1 MKTKFDSYV
10 LNDIPEGCKRCIKG
24 EKLVLFITGICP
36 RKCNY
41 CSLSEK
47 RKDIDVIWANERKCS
62 SPNDVIEEAIE
73 SNATSASITGG
84 DPLSVL
90 PRTIEYAKALKE
102 RFGRN
107 FHIHI
112 YLTPTLAN
120 ESSLKQLASYID
132 EVRFHPSFLTRD
144 LTQEENQK
152 EINIIKKASEIFGK
166 DNTGIELPLIPDKK
180 EKMLSFI
187 NQVSE
192 FISFVNLNEFEISD
206 TNLDFVTENYVL
218 NEDTC
223 TIKGSKESGI
233 WIINQLKKAKSKLRV
248 NVCTAKTKLCHQ
260 YLERLKLHNILP
272 FGERTSQGTVVY
284 FTAPLTEESE
294 NQIKPFK
301 DYYIDKKKNRIIISP
316 KIIRK
321 VIEKT
326 QLKISKVEEYPTY
339 DGDEVYVEP
348 LN

>member
-1 MKTKFDSYV
+1 MKTKFDAYV
-10 LNDIPEGCKRCIKG
+10 LNGIPEGCKRCIKG

-62 SPNDVIEEAIE
+62 SPKDVIEEAIE

-90 PRTIEYAKALKE
+90 QRTIKYAKALKE
-102 RFGRN
+102 RFGKN

-120 ESSLKQLASYID
+120 EESLKRLSTCVD

-144 LTQEENQK
+144 LTEKENQK
-152 EINIIKKASEIFGK
+152 EIEIIKTASKIFGK
-166 DNTGIELPLIPDKK
+166 NNTGIELPLIPDKK
-180 EKMLSFI
+180 EKILSFI
-187 NQVSE
+187 NQISQ
-192 FISFVNLNEFEISD
+192 FIAFVNLNEFEISD
-206 TNLDFVTENYVL
+206 TNLDFVTKNYVL

-223 TIKGSKESGI
+223 TIKGSKEAGI
-233 WIINQLKKAKSKLRV
+233 WIINQLKKAKSKLKI
-248 NVCTAKTKLCHQ
+248 NVCTAKTKLRHQ
-260 YLERLKLHNILP
+260 YLERLKLHKILP
-272 FGERTSQGTVVY
+272 FGERTNQGTVVY
-284 FTAPLTEESE
+284 FATPRTEENE

-301 DYYIDKKKNRIIISP
+301 YYFIDRKKNRIIISP
-316 KIIRK
+316 KIINK
-321 VIEKT
+321 IIEQTSLQIK
-326 QLKISKVEEYPTY
+326 KIEEYPTY